1 MKKILSFTLI
11 LALTF
16 TCFAQQ
22 QQQRRGGGE
31 NEGGQNRVRFIET
44 LDLTP
49 AQREAF
55 VELRREFRAKDSD
68 NFANLDKL
76 RNELIDEAAKNVVD
90 SAQISRI
97 VSEIG
102 NLHLALSVNMYQNIR
117 KVKEILT
124 EEQFQRFIEHRKS
137 RINRNVARNR
147 GESKQNQ

>member
-1 MKKILSFTLI
+1 MKKILSFILI